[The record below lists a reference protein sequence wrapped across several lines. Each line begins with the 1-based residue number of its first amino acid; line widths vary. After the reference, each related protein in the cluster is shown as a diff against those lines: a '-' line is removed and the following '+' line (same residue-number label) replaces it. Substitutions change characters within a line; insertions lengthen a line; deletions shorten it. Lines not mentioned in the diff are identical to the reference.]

1 MSLSDDEDE
10 SSSEDDDDVDSL
22 DAKSDYTDEEEDR
35 DFFDFGSSTG
45 ARGSNGAFYGA
56 WLEDEDSV
64 LPVVSPSMTP
74 CRERSEWIS
83 RSSLSS
89 STLSSTTDP
98 AKVGAPTT
106 RARSGTTGRNRSGSN
121 RSRRNEWFPLKSF
134 IDLRST
140 SDSFDAASSLS
151 VSGLSLGSLPLNP
164 FALQDGESVEGV
176 GGVGQVVTPPPE
188 SPGSAGE
195 GGWRWRSFIDVASL

>member
-1 MSLSDDEDE
+1 MSLSDDEDD
-10 SSSEDDDDVDSL
+10 SSSEDDVDSL
-22 DAKSDYTDEEEDR
+22 DAKSDYTDDDEDR
-35 DFFDFGSSTG
+35 DFFDFGSSG
-45 ARGSNGAFYGA
+45 PRGDNRAFYGA
-56 WLEDEDSV
+56 WLEEEDSV

-83 RSSLSS
+83 RSSLAS
-89 STLSSTTDP
+89 STLSSSITDP

-164 FALQDGESVEGV
+164 FALDGESVLEA
-176 GGVGQVVTPPPE
+176 GVGQVVTPPPE